1 MRAKCISLEI
11 RQICF
16 KNLQNLSC
24 HLLKKLDTIFAKKEK
39 KMEKLNNENKETIY
53 VSESYEQ
60 LDKDFKYEVCFR
72 RWLVSEIEH
81 KKLTVSEALSR
92 FNFSKKSGFKL
103 IRDWRKKYGSEMV
116 LSLPEM
122 TAEEK
127 QNLSKLEQQNKALE
141 KALEAA
147 KMKNIALNMLIDVA
161 EEKLKI
167 SIRKKSG
174 AKQ

>member
-1 MRAKCISLEI
+1 MIFLSIFTLFCV
-11 RQICF
+11 
-16 KNLQNLSC
+16 NLFQ
-24 HLLKKLDTIFAKKEK
+24 
-39 KMEKLNNENKETIY
+39 
-53 VSESYEQ
+53 
-60 LDKDFKYEVCFR
+60 DKTYEVCFR

>member
-1 MRAKCISLEI
+1 
-11 RQICF
+11 
-16 KNLQNLSC
+16 
-24 HLLKKLDTIFAKKEK
+24 
-39 KMEKLNNENKETIY
+39 
-53 VSESYEQ
+53 
-60 LDKDFKYEVCFR
+60 
-72 RWLVSEIEH
+72 
-81 KKLTVSEALSR
+81 
-92 FNFSKKSGFKL
+92 
-103 IRDWRKKYGSEMV
+103 MV

-167 SIRKKSG
+167 SIRKSLVPNSSLVG
-174 AKQ
+174 AAI

>member
-1 MRAKCISLEI
+1 
-11 RQICF
+11 
-16 KNLQNLSC
+16 
-24 HLLKKLDTIFAKKEK
+24 
-39 KMEKLNNENKETIY
+39 MEKAKEELKETIY

-60 LDKDFKYEVCFR
+60 LDRKFNYEICFR

-81 KKLTVSEALSR
+81 KKLTVTEAVSR
-92 FNFSKKSGFKL
+92 FNFSPKSGTKL
-103 IRDWRKKYGSEMV
+103 IRDWRQKYGPEMV

-127 QNLSKLEQQNKALE
+127 QDLSKLEQQNQALQE
-141 KALEAA
+141 ALEAA

-167 SIRKKSG
+167 SIRKKPG

>member
-1 MRAKCISLEI
+1 M
-11 RQICF
+11 
-16 KNLQNLSC
+16 
-24 HLLKKLDTIFAKKEK
+24 
-39 KMEKLNNENKETIY
+39 
-53 VSESYEQ
+53 
-60 LDKDFKYEVCFR
+60 
-72 RWLVSEIEH
+72 
-81 KKLTVSEALSR
+81 
-92 FNFSKKSGFKL
+92 NFSKKSGFKL

>member
-1 MRAKCISLEI
+1 
-11 RQICF
+11 
-16 KNLQNLSC
+16 
-24 HLLKKLDTIFAKKEK
+24 
-39 KMEKLNNENKETIY
+39 MEKLNNENKETIY

-174 AKQ
+174 AKPSSE

>member
-1 MRAKCISLEI
+1 
-11 RQICF
+11 
-16 KNLQNLSC
+16 
-24 HLLKKLDTIFAKKEK
+24 
-39 KMEKLNNENKETIY
+39 
-53 VSESYEQ
+53 
-60 LDKDFKYEVCFR
+60 
-72 RWLVSEIEH
+72 
-81 KKLTVSEALSR
+81 
-92 FNFSKKSGFKL
+92 
-103 IRDWRKKYGSEMV
+103 MV